1 MQKKKR
7 EQKRTN
13 KTHLTSLPKIADLWL
28 QGIEPI
34 SMHRSILRNIDIA
47 CSQLWWRSGTLAWTM
62 HATTS
67 PKLASEFTCPVK
79 NQPAHA
85 ILMMRYHFDDA
96 TINFIAL
103 PPSKQGDLA
112 THCLSQCPHLDAISY
127 IFEGGVSWWCIF
139 FSLQPA
145 ARQLISL

>member
-1 MQKKKR
+1 MYAKKR
-7 EQKRTN
+7 EQKRMN
-13 KTHLTSLPKIADLWL
+13 KTHLASLPKIADFQL

-34 SMHRSILRNIDIA
+34 STCRLILWDIYIT
-47 CSQLWWRSGTLAWTM
+47 CSQLWWRSGTLAWTV
-62 HATTS
+62 HATLS
-67 PKLASEFTCPVK
+67 PKLASELTCLVK

-85 ILMMRYHFDDA
+85 ILMMQYHFDDA

-112 THCLSQCPHLDAISY
+112 TPCLSQRPHLDAVSY
-127 IFEGGVSWWCIF
+127 IFEGGISWWCIF

-145 ARQLISL
+145 ARQLIFL